1 MRTVPVNRRKLPPEV
16 ASRILRLRYFYSI
29 ENAGLKLGLSRS
41 QAYIAARAGIIPT
54 ERYGKLLLVRRA
66 LWDRKL
72 KQLRRGPRPRHKP
85 AYAEAAKEG
94 A

>member
-1 MRTVPVNRRKLPPEV
+1 MRTETVNRRERVPPEV

-29 ENAGLKLGLSRS
+29 ENAGLKLGLSRT
-41 QAYIAARAGIIPT
+41 QAYVAAREGIIPT

-72 KQLRRGPRPRHKP
+72 KQLRRGHKLTF
-85 AYAEAAKEG
+85 AETAKAG
-94 A
+94 S